1 MPEGHN
7 RTMSVRPALRFYV
20 HVPYCSSR
28 CGYCDFNTY
37 VAGEAGR
44 GSKGQW
50 RPAAQTEVRRA
61 RAALPDDARQVA
73 SVFFGGGTPTLLPV
87 SDLAAVIVAIDS
99 QFGLAA
105 DAEITVEAN
114 PENVTPGL
122 LDDLLAA
129 GVTRLS
135 LGMQSADSGVLGTLD
150 RKHGALSAVRAARLA
165 QLAGFGQVSL
175 DVIYGTPG
183 ETSES
188 WRRTLE
194 AVIDTGVTHVSAYAL
209 KVEVGTAL
217 ARRIQRGE
225 VAPTDD
231 DQAAACYE
239 AADAILTGAGLPWY
253 EVSNWAVEGHECRH
267 NLGYWSGDDWWGVGP
282 GAHSHLAGTRFWN
295 LRHPTRWA
303 KALTAG
309 EDPVEGRETLTA
321 DQMQMERVM
330 LQIRLAAGFDPAELI
345 QGDATAITSSLA
357 SRGLIETW
365 GPRWRLTR
373 RGRLLADGVTIEMLD
388 SRIDHGP

>member
-1 MPEGHN
+1 
-7 RTMSVRPALRFYV
+7 MSVRPALRFYV

-44 GSKGQW
+44 GSQGQW
-50 RPAAQTEVRRA
+50 RPAAQTEVRMA

-87 SDLAAVIVAIDS
+87 SDLAAVIDAIDS

-105 DAEITVEAN
+105 DAEVTVEAN

-135 LGMQSADSGVLGTLD
+135 LGMQSADPGVLATLD
-150 RKHGALSAVRAARLA
+150 RKHGALSAVKAARLA

-303 KALTAG
+303 QALATG
-309 EDPVEGRETLTA
+309 EDPVDGRETLTA
-321 DQMQMERVM
+321 DQLQMERVM

-357 SRGLIETW
+357 ARGLIEPW

-373 RGRLLADGVTIEMLD
+373 RGRLLADGVTLELLD

>member
-1 MPEGHN
+1 M
-7 RTMSVRPALRFYV
+7 
-20 HVPYCSSR
+20 
-28 CGYCDFNTY
+28 
-37 VAGEAGR
+37 
-44 GSKGQW
+44 
-50 RPAAQTEVRRA
+50 
-61 RAALPDDARQVA
+61 
-73 SVFFGGGTPTLLPV
+73 
-87 SDLAAVIVAIDS
+87 
-99 QFGLAA
+99 
-105 DAEITVEAN
+105 
-114 PENVTPGL
+114 
-122 LDDLLAA
+122 
-129 GVTRLS
+129 
-135 LGMQSADSGVLGTLD
+135 
-150 RKHGALSAVRAARLA
+150 
-165 QLAGFGQVSL
+165 
-175 DVIYGTPG
+175 
-183 ETSES
+183 
-188 WRRTLE
+188 
-194 AVIDTGVTHVSAYAL
+194 
-209 KVEVGTAL
+209 
-217 ARRIQRGE
+217 
-225 VAPTDD
+225 APTDD